1 MVDISYEQFD
11 AATRA
16 ARESPAAVAAQEAA
30 CLVRSGDLDWRAA
43 DALVA
48 PSRALEGNGGS
59 HHEQQ

>member
-1 MVDISYEQFD
+1 MVDISYEPFD

-16 ARESPAAVAAQEAA
+16 ARESPAAQEAA